1 MLILGLAVHVWG
13 QRVYGN
19 SVYFLLN
26 FAVNLTALKKSVGGK
41 KKVQAQNL
49 SNLFKLYRKT
59 QSSWSFL
66 IQLLRHVND

>member
-26 FAVNLTALKKSVGGK
+26 FAVNLTALKKSVGEK
-41 KKVQAQNL
+41 KKGSGSKLVQL
-49 SNLFKLYRKT
+49 
-59 QSSWSFL
+59 
-66 IQLLRHVND
+66 V